1 MEHFKPNF
9 FIIGAPRCGTTAL
22 SEYLRGH
29 PSIGFSEPKE
39 TQFFATD
46 MPSIRIVQ
54 NETDYLKKCFG
65 HIQEPKSKAIGEGS
79 VWHLYSQDAVSNILS
94 FNKEAKFIVMVRNP
108 IELIRALHERQI
120 ELLDEDCES
129 FEAAWRLQSLRRAGF
144 NIPKSCR
151 EPKLLMYADVG
162 RLGEQ
167 VKRLINHVPRNQ
179 ILFVCFDDFTANTKE
194 VYQKVLSFLGVD
206 NDGKSD
212 FPKINEGRRI
222 KAIWLYEAV
231 SRPHP
236 ALLKIVFACKS
247 IFGLKKLGIQPYIR
261 NKLLVSRRTKPF
273 VSSSFLE
280 ELRGYFAED
289 IMLLSVL
296 IDRDLSHW
304 LNEEK

>member
-1 MEHFKPNF
+1 MRYFKPNF

-29 PSIGFSEPKE
+29 PLIGFSEPKE

-46 MPSIRIVQ
+46 MPSIRIAQ

-65 HIQEPKSKAIGEGS
+65 HIKEPKSKIIGEGS
-79 VWHLYSQDAVSNILS
+79 VWHLYSRDAISNILS
-94 FNKEAKFIVMVRNP
+94 FNRLAKFVVIVRNP

-120 ELLDEDCES
+120 ELMDEDCES
-129 FEAAWRLQSLRRAGF
+129 FEAAWRLQSSRKSGF
-144 NIPKSCR
+144 DIPKSCR
-151 EPKLLMYADVG
+151 EPKLLMYGDVG

-167 VKRLINHVPRNQ
+167 VQRLINHVPRNQ
-179 ILFVCFDDFTANTKE
+179 LCFICFDDFTANTKE

-206 NDGKSD
+206 DDGRSD

-222 KAIWLYEAV
+222 KARWLYEAV

-236 ALLKIVFACKS
+236 ALLKIVFAGKS
-247 IFGLKKLGIQPYIR
+247 IFGLKKLGVQPYIR
-261 NKLLVSRRTKPF
+261 NKLIVSRRSKPS
-273 VSSSFLE
+273 VSSSFLK
-280 ELRGYFAED
+280 ELREYFAED
-289 IMLLSVL
+289 IMLLGIL

-304 LNEEK
+304 LKEEK